1 MQIIKKENLKL
12 ILIITFIIHVA
23 ASVYSVGFH
32 HVDEHYQIFE
42 FADLKLGVNK
52 PSELPWEYGNRIR
65 PAIQPAI
72 AYLIIKASDF
82 VGVTNPFD
90 QAMITRILSSALSI
104 LCLYLLFAAF
114 RDQLNSEKLT
124 AWFIYLSFFLW
135 FLIYL
140 GVRFSSEGW
149 SGSFFFIGF
158 SLLFLKEKFRHTF
171 TNIFLI
177 GMILGF
183 SFLFRYQT
191 GIMISG
197 LLLWL
202 KIINKEKWSTVFGLA
217 AGILAAVFAGILIDK
232 WFYGE
237 WVLTAWNYLD
247 FNLIKGRASGF
258 GVEPWYFYLKEIF
271 REGIPPFSLLLIGS
285 FIFIFIYKPKSVFTW
300 TLLPF
305 ILIHFLIGHKELR
318 FLFPLANIVPLIFVL
333 SLRELEKDNF
343 KNIGQRLQGK
353 NWKWFVNLFAA
364 INTIYLVIVCFRPA
378 DNYVSLYKF
387 LYNSYDK
394 QKTVLFY
401 TNNDPYYRT
410 PQPANFYK
418 NKNIETVKVEDTKD
432 ILNAMSD
439 SRNEKFLLLSD
450 TFRLNKKFSSD
461 SLQYKNVYSTLP
473 EWVEKFDYNHWV
485 ERTKILSVYEVSL
498 KQ

>member
-149 SGSFFFIGF
+149 SHRS
-158 SLLFLKEKFRHTF
+158 
-171 TNIFLI
+171 
-177 GMILGF
+177 
-183 SFLFRYQT
+183 
-191 GIMISG
+191 
-197 LLLWL
+197 
-202 KIINKEKWSTVFGLA
+202 
-217 AGILAAVFAGILIDK
+217 AGCRVRAGWQVHRCRLSR
-232 WFYGE
+232 GH
-237 WVLTAWNYLD
+237 
-247 FNLIKGRASGF
+247 GR
-258 GVEPWYFYLKEIF
+258 GV
-271 REGIPPFSLLLIGS
+271 GC
-285 FIFIFIYKPKSVFTW
+285 
-300 TLLPF
+300 
-305 ILIHFLIGHKELR
+305 GH
-318 FLFPLANIVPLIFVL
+318 
-333 SLRELEKDNF
+333 
-343 KNIGQRLQGK
+343 GQGARDPQG
-353 NWKWFVNLFAA
+353 
-364 INTIYLVIVCFRPA
+364 T
-378 DNYVSLYKF
+378 
-387 LYNSYDK
+387 
-394 QKTVLFY
+394 
-401 TNNDPYYRT
+401 
-410 PQPANFYK
+410 
-418 NKNIETVKVEDTKD
+418 
-432 ILNAMSD
+432 
-439 SRNEKFLLLSD
+439 
-450 TFRLNKKFSSD
+450 
-461 SLQYKNVYSTLP
+461 
-473 EWVEKFDYNHWV
+473 
-485 ERTKILSVYEVSL
+485 
-498 KQ
+498 